1 MFWMVDFMRIYP
13 QNSFFSLWF
22 WGFFFCFFCLQ
33 NNLLYVYCN
42 RFVTFE
48 FCTLSRSK
56 LSLTFYALKSVKSS
70 VNCTYRSFGC
80 FLFLKCFL
88 EVVLLICF
96 FFNFVTNLAKRNSFL
111 NSIFLRQEGNPCPF
125 SWSGDYSRGPHSRLA
140 STHSLSQGP
149 VLKYSQSF
157 I

>member
-1 MFWMVDFMRIYP
+1 MSVKITK
-13 QNSFFSLWF
+13 FFSSQEFLKYVLNGGF
-22 WGFFFCFFCLQ
+22 YENLPSKFFFFPLVLGVLFLFFFCFFCLQ

-96 FFNFVTNLAKRNSFL
+96 FFNFVTNFAKRNSFL

-125 SWSGDYSRGPHSRLA
+125 S
-140 STHSLSQGP
+140 
-149 VLKYSQSF
+149 
-157 I
+157 